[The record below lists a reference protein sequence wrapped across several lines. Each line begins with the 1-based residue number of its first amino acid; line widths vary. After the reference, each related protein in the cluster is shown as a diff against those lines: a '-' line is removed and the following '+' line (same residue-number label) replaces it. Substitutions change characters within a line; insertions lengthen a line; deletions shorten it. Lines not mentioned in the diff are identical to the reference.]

1 MHCRKCSKNHMKQ
14 GGKIICLKYDEVK
27 NPPSYIGRAVGLHKI
42 HFKGILK
49 NSEIVLFPAKLEEL
63 ATI

>member
-14 GGKIICLKYDEVK
+14 GGKIIYLKYNEVK
-27 NPPSYIGRAVGLHKI
+27 NAKLGNCRVAQNQ

-49 NSEIVLFPAKLEEL
+49 NLEIVLFPAKLQEL

>member
-1 MHCRKCSKNHMKQ
+1 MKH

-27 NPPSYIGRAVGLHKI
+27 NPPSYIRRAVGLHKI